1 MPKKD
6 AKYDKEVKTAFPDL
20 STKKGQEL
28 YKMRRATE
36 KLTRETRDKVLE
48 KNRIKVA
55 GEGKKGRAKSEAAEK
70 ARGGKPALSTEAQLA
85 LIRGQRPK
93 PKKKKP
99 KKTYHYEY
107 K

>member
-6 AKYDKEVKTAFPDL
+6 AKYDKAVKTTFPDL
-20 STKKGQEL
+20 KTKEGKEL
-28 YKMRRATE
+28 YNMRRSTE
-36 KLTRETRDKVLE
+36 KLTREARDRVLE

-55 GEGKKGRAKSEAAEK
+55 GEGKKSRAKAEAAEK
-70 ARGGKPALSTEAQLA
+70 ARGGKPALSTEAQRA

-93 PKKKKP
+93 KKRQPPKDF
-99 KKTYHYEY
+99 HYEY

>member
-6 AKYDKEVKTAFPDL
+6 AKYDKEVKTTMDL
-20 STKKGQEL
+20 STKRGREL
-28 YKMRRATE
+28 AAMRRATKE
-36 KLTRETRDKVLE
+36 LTRETRDKVLE
-48 KNRIKVA
+48 KNIIKVA
-55 GEGKKGRAKSEAAEK
+55 GEGKKSRARAEAAER

-93 PKKKKP
+93 PKNKKKP
-99 KKTYHYEY
+99 SKTYHYEY